1 MKKTIILAI
10 CSFLAAISVNLIDK
24 TLNPLV
30 LREEIKFVPKT
41 GISEL
46 LSLDHRGFLADMYF
60 IQVSLHSGSLMWKPL
75 KFKFDS
81 QWAYEMMNV
90 ITDLDPKYYVAY
102 LFTGMGLIH
111 NFDDV
116 KLAKPIIEKGMAV
129 FPDSWE
135 LPFWIGYDYYVYFE
149 DNKTASTYLWR
160 AAQKPAAPKHFLSLM
175 LSALKKTGEYEKA
188 FWAMK
193 TLWDSAK
200 NEKRK
205 TVYAKKMIQLKN
217 LALLQKAALIFRERN
232 GRFPTG
238 LNELL
243 ISGIIKKMP
252 EDPYGT
258 PYEWDAEKKIVVVK
272 KEKKKKGAG

>member
-10 CSFLAAISVNLIDK
+10 CSFLAAISINLIDK

-30 LREEIKFVPKT
+30 LREEVKFVPKT
-41 GISEL
+41 EISEL

-81 QWAYEMMNV
+81 PWAYEMMDV

-102 LFTGMGLIH
+102 LFAGMGLIH

-116 KLAKPIIEKGMAV
+116 KRAKPIIEKGMAV
-129 FPDSWE
+129 FPYSWE

-149 DNKTASTYLWR
+149 DNKTASTYLWQ
-160 AAQKPAAPKHFLSLM
+160 AAQKPSAPKHFLSLM
-175 LSALKKTGEYEKA
+175 LAALKKTGEYEKA

-217 LALLQKAALIFRERN
+217 LALLQKAAQVFREKS
-232 GRFPTG
+232 GRFPAG
-238 LNELL
+238 LDELL
-243 ISGIIKKMP
+243 ISGIIKKIP
-252 EDPYGT
+252 EDPYGA
-258 PYEWDAEKKIVVVK
+258 PYEWDAKKKIVVVK
-272 KEKKKKGAG
+272 KEKKKKGAD